1 MKTIT
6 SFLLA
11 FLSAISMASPSSQPS
26 TVEDE
31 SSDEIVAVRECS
43 GEEVLWAKET
53 INCPYRNRVV
63 LGNLHRGNCMLVR
76 LYAKTICRDADG
88 NEIDSDEY
96 HLCAIMHRSVHEV
109 NLITRSVCSTCID
122 TPYYGASTGD
132 LLDEDFYYSAYRL
145 TGMPRDNPE

>member
-1 MKTIT
+1 
-6 SFLLA
+6 
-11 FLSAISMASPSSQPS
+11 MASPSSQPS
-26 TVEDE
+26 TAEDE

-43 GEEVLWAKET
+43 GEEVLWAKEI

-63 LGNLHRGNCMLVR
+63 LGKLHRGNCMLVR

-88 NEIDSDEY
+88 NEIDNDEY

-109 NLITRSVCSTCID
+109 NLITQSVCSTCID
-122 TPYYGASTGD
+122 IPYYGASAGNV
-132 LLDEDFYYSAYRL
+132 LDEEFYYSAYRL